1 MSQTKPMPTP
11 TERLRSDILTGR
23 LLPGERLMEI
33 HLAEEYGCGR
43 AAVRSALVE
52 LQTEGLVSREANRG
66 ATVRRISI
74 EEAVQ
79 ITEARS
85 ALECLVA
92 SRAAERATESDR
104 SELSE
109 LVDRMR
115 AAVAE
120 DRQTDYS
127 AMNREL
133 HRRLQ
138 EIANHHVAAE
148 LIAALRNRAAHHQY
162 RLSMMP
168 GRSSESLEQ
177 HAAIIEAVVTGD
189 PAAADQAMAAHLAS
203 IVDVLNQ
210 WGDVAT

>member
-1 MSQTKPMPTP
+1 MNQTKPMSTAA
-11 TERLRSDILTGR
+11 ERLRSDILTGR

-52 LQTEGLVSREANRG
+52 LQAEGLVSREANRG

-92 SRAAERATESDR
+92 ARAAERASDSDR
-104 SELSE
+104 NELSA

-115 AAVAE
+115 SAVAE

-133 HRRLQ
+133 HGRLQ
-138 EIANHHVAAE
+138 QIANHAVAAE

-177 HAAIIEAVVTGD
+177 HAAVVEAVVAGD
-189 PAAADQAMAAHLAS
+189 SAAAAQAMAAHLGS
-203 IVDVLNQ
+203 IVEVLHQ
-210 WGDVAT
+210 WGDVST